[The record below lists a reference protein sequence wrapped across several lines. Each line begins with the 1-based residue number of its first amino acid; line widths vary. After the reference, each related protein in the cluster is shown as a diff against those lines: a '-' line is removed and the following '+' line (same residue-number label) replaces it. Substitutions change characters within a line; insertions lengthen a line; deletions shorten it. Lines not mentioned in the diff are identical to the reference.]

1 MPNCVPPSDG
11 KVDIKWL
18 KDDISNF
25 FSSRHFEQSHVDW
38 WDNFLGD
45 KDSVFARPDVATHW
59 LLDDILLMKGR
70 QQNQDQPAVETNAE
84 SLDVLQIPR
93 PSNAEPEVEK
103 LIVQQS
109 SDDIPQV
116 WDRNITFSFFF
127 LIFSSFLPHHTLSF
141 VLCFPLVLIS
151 SILMMSSAR

>member
-1 MPNCVPPSDG
+1 M
-11 KVDIKWL
+11 
-18 KDDISNF
+18 
-25 FSSRHFEQSHVDW
+25 DW

-45 KDSVFARPDVATHW
+45 KDSVFARPDVATNW

-84 SLDVLQIPR
+84 SLNVLQIPR
-93 PSNAEPEVEK
+93 PSNAEPEAEK

-116 WDRNITFSFFF
+116 WNKNITFSFFF
-127 LIFSSFLPHHTLSF
+127 LIFSSFLTFLFSSSYSKF
-141 VLCFPLVLIS
+141 CF
-151 SILMMSSAR
+151 MFSACFNK

>member
-1 MPNCVPPSDG
+1 M
-11 KVDIKWL
+11 
-18 KDDISNF
+18 
-25 FSSRHFEQSHVDW
+25 DW

-84 SLDVLQIPR
+84 SLNVLQIPR

-103 LIVQQS
+103 LIV
-109 SDDIPQV
+109 
-116 WDRNITFSFFF
+116 
-127 LIFSSFLPHHTLSF
+127 
-141 VLCFPLVLIS
+141 
-151 SILMMSSAR
+151 